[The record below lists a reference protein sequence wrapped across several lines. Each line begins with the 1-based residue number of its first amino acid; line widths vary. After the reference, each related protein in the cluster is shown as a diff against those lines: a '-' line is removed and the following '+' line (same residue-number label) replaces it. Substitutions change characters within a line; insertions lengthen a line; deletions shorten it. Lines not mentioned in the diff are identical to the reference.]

1 MNRYLKLVHW
11 EIMRFWKLL
20 AGLAALTAIVQCA
33 GMIREANRYGNQ
45 VNDRIR
51 TSNSTL
57 DAFVQANGKYS
68 FLDAVSQAG
77 MWIYGPIALCAGIL
91 ALYVF
96 MIWYKEWYGKNV
108 FVYRLL
114 MLPTARRNIY
124 FAKLTAILL
133 FVFAFIGLQ
142 LALLPLENRLFVS
155 AGGTELFEPTGVFE
169 LVRGASLLA
178 LIIPGTF
185 TDFLLI
191 YGIGAI
197 VVLVCFTGVLLERS
211 YRLKGAA
218 AAVLYVAGA
227 FLFLMLPYLI
237 LGRKIDTYLYPSEFY
252 GIELALLAIVAAVTV
267 GLGLHLITKKVSV

>member
-33 GMIREANRYGNQ
+33 GMIREASRYSNQ
-45 VNDRIR
+45 VQDHIR

-57 DAFVQANGKYS
+57 GAFVQANGKYS

-185 TDFLLI
+185 TDFLLV

-237 LGRKIDTYLYPSEFY
+237 LGRKIDTYLYPGEFY
-252 GIELALLAIVAAVTV
+252 GIEFALLAIVAAVTV
-267 GLGLHLITKKVSV
+267 WLGLHLITKKVSV

>member
-11 EIMRFWKLL
+11 EMMRFWKLL
-20 AGLAALTAIVQCA
+20 AGMAALTAIVQCA
-33 GMIREANRYGNQ
+33 GIIREANHYSNE
-45 VNDRIR
+45 VDYHIR

-57 DAFVQANGKYS
+57 GAFVQANGKYS
-68 FLDAVSQAG
+68 FLDALTQTG

-133 FVFAFIGLQ
+133 FVLALVGLQ

-155 AGGTELFEPTGVFE
+155 VGGTALFEPSGVFDI
-169 LVRGASLLA
+169 VRGASLTLF
-178 LIIPGTF
+178 IPGTF
-185 TDFLLI
+185 TDFLFL
-191 YGIGAI
+191 YGIGA
-197 VVLVCFTGVLLERS
+197 VAVLVCFTAVLLERS
-211 YRLKGAA
+211 YRLKGLA

-227 FLFLMLPYLI
+227 CLFLLLPYLV
-237 LGRKIDTYLYPSEFY
+237 LGSRIDTYLYPVEFY
-252 GIELALLAIVAAVTV
+252 GIELVLLAIVAAVTV
-267 GLGLHLITKKVSV
+267 WLGLHLITKKVSV